1 MSGQRPPWGS
11 GASPGAPPGRSPGTQ
26 PGRSPGTQPGGSQGA
41 SSGASDTLPPAVV
54 EAVELVRVTMP
65 LVLPF
70 RTSFGT
76 QTGRDVLL
84 VRVRSPG
91 GNGWGECVT
100 PAAPV
105 YSEEFTDGAALVL
118 RDHLVPRVLAAGREV
133 TADAVHA
140 RLRGVH
146 GHRMARAALEVAV
159 LDAQLRAAGI
169 SLARHLGAEV
179 RRVPAGVSV
188 GIPAGGVAE
197 LLEQVAGYLDDGYLR
212 IKAKVEPGFD
222 VAPVGA
228 LRERFGPA
236 LALQVD
242 ANGGYDPDDPAHLAA
257 LDGLDELDLRMLEQP
272 FPADRLR
279 DHARHA
285 PRWQTPLCLDESIT
299 GPLTARDA
307 VETGAAAIVNIKLG
321 RVGGI
326 RPSVAIR
333 DVCAARGI
341 PVWCGGML
349 ETGVGRAANVA
360 LAALPGFREPGDTS
374 ASARYWREDLTAPF
388 VLEDGHLAVP
398 HTPGIGRT
406 PLPERLR
413 DAEVT
418 RVDR

>member
-1 MSGQRPPWGS
+1 VTEPPPS
-11 GASPGAPPGRSPGTQ
+11 TTVSAAAQPLAPVR
-26 PGRSPGTQPGGSQGA
+26 
-41 SSGASDTLPPAVV
+41 V
-54 EAVELVRVTMP
+54 EAIELVRVALP
-65 LVLPF
+65 LVRPF

-84 VRVRSPG
+84 VRVRTATG
-91 GNGWGECVT
+91 DGWGECVT

-118 RDHLVPRVLAAGREV
+118 RDHLVARVIAPGRDL
-133 TADAVHA
+133 TADGVHE
-140 RLRGVH
+140 RLQPIH

-159 LDAQLRAAGI
+159 LDAQLRAAGT
-169 SLARHLGAEV
+169 SLARHLGADV
-179 RRVPAGVSV
+179 WRVPAGVSV

-197 LLEQVAGYLDDGYLR
+197 LVEQVAGYLADGYLR

-222 VAPVGA
+222 VAPVTA
-228 LRERFGPA
+228 LRERFGHE

-257 LDGLDELDLRMLEQP
+257 LDALDELDLRMFEQP
-272 FPADRLR
+272 FPADRVR

-285 PRWQTPLCLDESIT
+285 QRWRTPICLDESIT
-299 GPLTARDA
+299 DPVAARDA
-307 VETGAAAIVNIKLG
+307 VETGAAAVVNIKLG
-321 RVGGI
+321 RVGGVL
-326 RPSVAIR
+326 PSVAIR

-374 ASARYWREDLTAPF
+374 ASDRYWREDLTEPF

-398 HTPGIGRT
+398 DRPGIGRT

-418 RVDR
+418 RIDH